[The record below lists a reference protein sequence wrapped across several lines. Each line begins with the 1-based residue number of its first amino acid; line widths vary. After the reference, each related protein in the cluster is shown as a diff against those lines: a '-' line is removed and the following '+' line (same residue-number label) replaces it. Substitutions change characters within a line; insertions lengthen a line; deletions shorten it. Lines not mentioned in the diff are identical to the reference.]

1 VSESVMA
8 AKYINTDRFMNL
20 TYIDVHRN
28 VLDYI
33 SMCVKLKEQ
42 WSTVSN
48 SVTLVAKATVFYVC
62 KEVLNIYI
70 KKFY

>member
-1 VSESVMA
+1 VSESIMT

-42 WSTVSN
+42 WSTV
-48 SVTLVAKATVFYVC
+48 TPLR
-62 KEVLNIYI
+62 
-70 KKFY
+70 

>member
-1 VSESVMA
+1 MA
-8 AKYINTDRFMNL
+8 AKYINTDKFMNL

-48 SVTLVAKATVFYVC
+48 SVTLVVAKATVFYVC

-70 KKFY
+70 EKFY

>member
-48 SVTLVAKATVFYVC
+48 SVTLVAKAIVFYVC
-62 KEVLNIYI
+62 T
-70 KKFY
+70 KKY